1 MATKDTISIVKL
13 NLTYVQ
19 VLNEENFKT
28 MSHINSYMSIMQKC
42 TSSWIESIDFIKLSI
57 FKLISHLQS

>member
-1 MATKDTISIVKL
+1 MATKDTISIGKL

-42 TSSWIESIDFIKLSI
+42 TKFLDRKHWLHKAINF
-57 FKLISHLQS
+57 

>member
-1 MATKDTISIVKL
+1 MATKDTISIGKL

-28 MSHINSYMSIMQKC
+28 MSYSLKYIRINFCIVYS
-42 TSSWIESIDFIKLSI
+42 E
-57 FKLISHLQS
+57 